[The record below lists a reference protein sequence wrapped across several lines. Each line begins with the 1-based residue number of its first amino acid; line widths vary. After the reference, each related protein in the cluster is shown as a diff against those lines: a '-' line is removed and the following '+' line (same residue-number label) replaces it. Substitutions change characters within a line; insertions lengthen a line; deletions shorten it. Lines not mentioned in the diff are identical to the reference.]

1 MPLCT
6 WGNHKMSR
14 KEFEDI
20 SIPKWK
26 IAVKSAAGRVYR
38 VFKSATEFETVEA
51 ENASEAVQKSG
62 ISNVYMIKYGFADDE
77 YMLGSEQLAKD
88 ELPVQG

>member
-1 MPLCT
+1 
-6 WGNHKMSR
+6 MSR

-26 IAVKSAAGRVYR
+26 ITVKSAANRVYR
-38 VFKSATEFETVEA
+38 VFKNENEFETIEA

-62 ISNVYMIKYGFADDE
+62 LSKIYMIKYGASDDA
-77 YMLGSEQLAKD
+77 YMIDGGKLTKEEAAPQA
-88 ELPVQG
+88 

>member
-1 MPLCT
+1 
-6 WGNHKMSR
+6 MSR

-26 IAVKSAAGRVYR
+26 ITVHSGASRVYR
-38 VFKSATEFETVEA
+38 VFKNETEFETVEA

-62 ISNVYMIKYGFADDE
+62 ISKIYMIKYGAADDA
-77 YMLGSEQLAKD
+77 YMINSGGLSREEIA
-88 ELPVQG
+88 PTA